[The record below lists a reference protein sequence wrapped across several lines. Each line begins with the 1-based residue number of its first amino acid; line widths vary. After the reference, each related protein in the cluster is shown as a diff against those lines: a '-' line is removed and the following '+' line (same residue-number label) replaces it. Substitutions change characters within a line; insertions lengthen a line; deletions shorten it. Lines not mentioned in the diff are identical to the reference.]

1 MLSELTL
8 PAEQSASGLFFMIL
22 CFQVQRNL
30 LRAQLFN
37 QCRDALGNIFDQ
49 TPCFARRRQ
58 CSIFL
63 SSSSHLAHMQ
73 RLFAEQPA
81 CVSNV
86 PPERA
91 AAPKSLSPNATAK
104 AQSQWL
110 ID

>member
-49 TPCFARRRQ
+49 TPCFAAGGNARF
-58 CSIFL
+58 SYL
-63 SSSSHLAHMQ
+63 
-73 RLFAEQPA
+73 
-81 CVSNV
+81 V
-86 PPERA
+86 PR
-91 AAPKSLSPNATAK
+91 T
-104 AQSQWL
+104 
-110 ID
+110 